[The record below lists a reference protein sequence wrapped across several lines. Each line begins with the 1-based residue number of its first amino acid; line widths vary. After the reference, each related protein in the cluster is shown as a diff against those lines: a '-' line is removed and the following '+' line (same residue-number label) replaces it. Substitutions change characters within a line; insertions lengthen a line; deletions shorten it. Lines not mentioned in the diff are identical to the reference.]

1 MKLPCLSFVLCW
13 APVYVLWF
21 FHFYQHLMV
30 AYQNTFIEYFSLK
43 EFEFYVRHNVQ
54 NNSSA
59 WAKKNQGHLFN
70 LCNSKLK
77 WRFCKERYN
86 PINMKMI
93 SKEGLKYGYIGT
105 KQAYNYF
112 FLFVEVLMFQTH
124 TYIHIHIYRYRLHWL
139 PKGNIAI
146 DGKNFILL

>member
-1 MKLPCLSFVLCW
+1 MQYNKIDPDGTWMAKYHLIAYCVNVPIFLSILFSPSSGCSPEVIFLPEKNLNFM
-13 APVYVLWF
+13 F
-21 FHFYQHLMV
+21 DITFKITHLL
-30 AYQNTFIEYFSLK
+30 EP
-43 EFEFYVRHNVQ
+43 
-54 NNSSA
+54 
-59 WAKKNQGHLFN
+59 KNQGHLFN

-124 TYIHIHIYRYRLHWL
+124 TYIHIHIYRYRLH
-139 PKGNIAI
+139 
-146 DGKNFILL
+146 